1 MVASRKETKK
11 SLFYE
16 LPVTEPKK
24 ETLILVNPEKTDPET
39 HETAGIR
46 SLSPPNRPTLGI
58 SDNGD
63 NVSEGIIVSS
73 TKEKNVEEPP
83 TNDEMKEEN
92 RNSLP
97 EHKVEESSQLQK
109 RDVTFNFRPPSIT
122 EFDEKFIFQRINEIV
137 DNKFDHEDFKSW
149 EFLLP
154 FFSKNKTR
162 FKEVEQEFVMMNDIS
177 VIARTVKEMQIL
189 KKLLLESYQINIF
202 DFLVDNWNIEKENP
216 DYVAL
221 IRSIRTMDHN
231 DADKK
236 GGEANINEKLATLLK
251 KL

>member
-1 MVASRKETKK
+1 M
-11 SLFYE
+11 FYE
-16 LPVTEPKK
+16 LPIAEQKK
-24 ETLILVNPEKTDPET
+24 ETLILVTQEKTD
-39 HETAGIR
+39 HETAWIR
-46 SLSPPNRPTLGI
+46 SSSPPNRPTLGI

-83 TNDEMKEEN
+83 TNCEIIEEK
-92 RNSLP
+92 RNSFP
-97 EHKVEESSQLQK
+97 EQKIEESVQMKK
-109 RDVTFNFRPPSIT
+109 RETTINFRPPSIT

-137 DNKFDHEDFKSW
+137 SNKFDHEEFKSW

-154 FFSKNKTR
+154 FLSRNKTR
-162 FKEVEQEFVMMNDIS
+162 FKEVEQEFVMMSDIS

-221 IRSIRTMDHN
+221 IRSIRMMEQN
-231 DADKK
+231 ESDKNR
-236 GGEANINEKLATLLK
+236 GEANINEKLATLLR